1 MRGLLQKSDPRPEVK
16 TGCGNYPKAISAACF
31 PNEIEKMDISLTVFG
46 QNRNSRSGKTEWA
59 DHSGAHQSCKV
70 SIYGHR
76 LEQAKFSDK
85 IRDRRNLSVVTDK
98 IADES
103 SDICLDFCSV
113 CIHKYNLSF
122 SFIHRQDVVFCT
134 PELPV
139 GSIMRGIECL
149 IP

>member
-31 PNEIEKMDISLTVFG
+31 PNEIEKMDISLTVFS

-59 DHSGAHQSCKV
+59 DHSGAHQPRQV
-70 SIYGHR
+70 SIYGQR
-76 LEQAKFSDK
+76 LEQTKFSDK
-85 IRDRRNLSVVTDK
+85 ISNRRNLSVV
-98 IADES
+98 ADIVTNVS
-103 SDICLDFCSV
+103 SDICLYFCSV

-122 SFIHRQDVVFCT
+122 CFIHRQDVVTCI
-134 PELPV
+134 PGLSV
-139 GSIMRGIECL
+139 GFILRGIDFL